1 MWLWVGVEWGTNSF
15 IPQQQHA
22 FAPSLQRLNSLPS
35 QTVIPGWLDVVLVWY
50 WGVRRSISAST
61 DHLNN

>member
-22 FAPSLQRLNSLPS
+22 FAPSRLRLNFLPS
-35 QTVIPGWLDVVLVWY
+35 QTVIPGWLVVVLVC
-50 WGVRRSISAST
+50 GGGSISAST